1 MAQRYGPALVKN
13 LTKSILENAGVPY
26 FDPYPLPGN
35 SLSKPQSSGSTK
47 KRVMTKLFGK
57 PRTSLLYPQR
67 SFLLQR
73 TTSSI
78 PKKIQ
83 IEKEGMLKVGDT
95 VEAKYQGSFNEFY
108 KGQIVGVQEG
118 AIVDVLYADG
128 EIDKGLD
135 QSHVKAFVPYHEG
148 ELIEVKRTADGTFLP
163 ALVTGIISETEIY
176 VRMNDNNKRRRVDH
190 SNIRRV
196 KQFKV
201 GDPVFAPFNDT
212 GEFFAAKIVKENADG
227 TVNLLFDDGDK
238 QNNVE
243 KRVLEAIE
251 YI

>member
-1 MAQRYGPALVKN
+1 MP
-13 LTKSILENAGVPY
+13 TP
-26 FDPYPLPGN
+26 
-35 SLSKPQSSGSTK
+35 
-47 KRVMTKLFGK
+47 FGK
-57 PRTSLLYPQR
+57 PRFTLLYPQR
-67 SFLLQR
+67 SFSLQR

-83 IEKEGMLKVGDT
+83 VEKGGMLKVGDI

-108 KGQIVGVQEG
+108 KGQIVSVHEG
-118 AIVDVLYADG
+118 TIVDVLYSDG

-135 QSHVKAFVPYHEG
+135 QSHVKGFVPYYEG
-148 ELIEVKRTADGTFLP
+148 ESVEVKRSADGPFLP
-163 ALVTGIISETEIY
+163 AVVTGIISETAIY
-176 VRMNDNNKRRRVDH
+176 VRMNDNNKRRKVNH
-190 SNIRRV
+190 SNVRRV

-201 GDPVFAPFNDT
+201 GDPVFAPFNNSDK
-212 GEFFAAKIVKENADG
+212 FFPAKIVKENADG

-238 QNNVE
+238 ENNVE